1 MLFLTWIYLVNISNM
16 PYTYHI
22 TLYSNIQINDAV
34 QIKFYSMSRKEKAM
48 KCPKCGKELRRSKK
62 DPNYMLCDNCRKKYK
77 LTNNHNN
84 EYHENYSEPKPV
96 NPENRKAERHK
107 NSRIKGKKLILL
119 GVIILIFITI
129 TAVVLNSL
137 GNTPEENKAENIT
150 SKAEN
155 ENPLGFDIVFS
166 STYPNDTTGNWR
178 LAKITENIAIEEHTL
193 DYYNNYFQADNEVH
207 IIINFTLNT
216 TSNITVMGN
225 LLDVTTYD
233 YVDQEEHDAKLACS
247 GTLLS
252 EYHVNID
259 TGEIEKIQ

>member
-1 MLFLTWIYLVNISNM
+1 M
-16 PYTYHI
+16 
-22 TLYSNIQINDAV
+22 
-34 QIKFYSMSRKEKAM
+34 
-48 KCPKCGKELRRSKK
+48 
-62 DPNYMLCDNCRKKYK
+62 
-77 LTNNHNN
+77 
-84 EYHENYSEPKPV
+84 
-96 NPENRKAERHK
+96 
-107 NSRIKGKKLILL
+107 
-119 GVIILIFITI
+119 
-129 TAVVLNSL
+129 NSL
-137 GNTPEENKAENIT
+137 GNTPEENKTENIT

-155 ENPLGFDIVFS
+155 ENPLGFDIIFS

-178 LAKITENIAIEEHTL
+178 LAKITENIAIEEHAL

-233 YVDQEEHDAKLACS
+233 YVDQEEHNAKLACS

>member
-1 MLFLTWIYLVNISNM
+1 M

-34 QIKFYSMSRKEKAM
+34 QIKFYSNSWKEKAM

-62 DPNYMLCDNCRKKYK
+62 DSNYMLCDNCRKKYK

-84 EYHENYSEPKPV
+84 EFHENYSELKPV
-96 NPENRKAERHK
+96 NPETRKTERHK
-107 NSRIKGKKLILL
+107 NSQIKGKKLILL
-119 GVIILIFITI
+119 GVIILILITI

-137 GNTPEENKAENIT
+137 GNTPEENKTENIT

-155 ENPLGFDIVFS
+155 ENPLGFDIIFS

-178 LAKITENIAIEEHTL
+178 LAKITENIAIEEHAL

-233 YVDQEEHDAKLACS
+233 YVDQEEHNAKLACS